1 MAKAQLNILVKLA
14 KIDGVLVQDEIRL
27 IKKIGAANG
36 MTNAEIQDCFEHPHD
51 LEGLQELPPDDKYDF
66 LYNVIQLMK
75 IDGRLHQ
82 EEIEF
87 CARAVSKLGYDQAVL
102 LELLLKI
109 YGDDRITADKESLKS
124 TVQKYL
130 KD

>member
-1 MAKAQLNILVKLA
+1 MAKAHLNILVKLA

-27 IKKIGAANG
+27 ITKIGLANG
-36 MTNAEIQDCFEHPHD
+36 MTDKEIQECFDHPQA
-51 LEGLQELPPDDKYDF
+51 LETLEELTADEKYEF

-87 CARAVSKLGYDQAVL
+87 CAKVVSRLGYDQAVL

-109 YGDDRITADKESLKS
+109 YGDDRISADKESLK
-124 TVQKYL
+124 TTIQKYL
-130 KD
+130 KH